1 MRKFTK
7 ILESANDPGI
17 KHIRD
22 CAADLTDLGISLDE
36 LKRLP
41 SGRYDFFATNDDGD
55 VDTLEVYNAIT
66 ALTDRLGSE
75 GMTIIR
81 IDELT
86 IRKDNVWIK
95 FLIDAP
101 GSGIGESQV
110 KDWTSFK
117 DYCESEL
124 GISGIEG
131 KTPWFR
137 INVVDKD
144 NGWPGL
150 PEEKSGWSIEWDD
163 DKLTA
168 EAFAARFPGFEDL
181 LLKLTKRQINYNLVW
196 HLVSNEGDRHHYIS
210 DPAKLEES
218 KKGHNP
224 MRFDQEGID
233 AVKGLIEAAK
243 RYPEKIN
250 VNSR

>member
-17 KHIRD
+17 MHIRD
-22 CAADLTDLGISLDE
+22 CAVDLTDLGIRLDK

-41 SGRYDFFATNDDGD
+41 SGRYDFFATNDGD
-55 VDTLEVYNAIT
+55 VDTLEVYNALT
-66 ALTDRLGSE
+66 AITDRLGSE
-75 GMTIIR
+75 GMSIIR

-86 IRKDNVWIK
+86 IKKDNVWIK
-95 FLIDAP
+95 LLIDAP

-110 KDWTSFK
+110 KDWPSFK

-131 KTPWFR
+131 ETPWFR

-144 NGWPGL
+144 NGWPSL

-181 LLKLTKRQINYNLVW
+181 FLKLAKRKIDYNLVW
-196 HLVSNEGDRHHYIS
+196 HLVADEGDSHSIK
-210 DPAKLEES
+210 DPTKLEEAQRS
-218 KKGHNP
+218 HKP
-224 MRFDQEGID
+224 MRFDQEGVD
-233 AVKGLIEAAK
+233 AVKGLLEAAK
-243 RYPEKIN
+243 RYPGKIN
-250 VNSR
+250 VKSR

>member
-17 KHIRD
+17 MHIRD
-22 CAADLTDLGISLDE
+22 CAVDLTDLGIRLDK
-36 LKRLP
+36 LKKLP
-41 SGRYDFFATNDDGD
+41 SGRYDFFATNDGD
-55 VDTLEVYNAIT
+55 VDTLEVYNALT

-86 IRKDNVWIK
+86 IKKDNVWIK
-95 FLIDAP
+95 LLIDAP

-110 KDWTSFK
+110 KDWASFK
-117 DYCESEL
+117 EYCESEL

-131 KTPWFR
+131 ENPWFR

-144 NGWPGL
+144 NGWPSL

-181 LLKLTKRQINYNLVW
+181 FLKLAKRKIDYNLVW
-196 HLVSNEGDRHHYIS
+196 HLVSDEGDSHNIK
-210 DPAKLEES
+210 DPAELEES
-218 KKGHNP
+218 KKNHNP

-233 AVKGLIEAAK
+233 AVKGLLEVAK
-243 RYPEKIN
+243 RYPGKIN
-250 VNSR
+250 VKSR

>member
-22 CAADLTDLGISLDE
+22 CAVDLTDLGIRLDK

-41 SGRYDFFATNDDGD
+41 SGRYDFFATNDGD
-55 VDTLEVYNAIT
+55 VDTLEVYNALT

-86 IRKDNVWIK
+86 IKKNNVWIEL
-95 FLIDAP
+95 LIDAP
-101 GSGIGESQV
+101 GSGIGESHV
-110 KDWTSFK
+110 KDWPSFK

-131 KTPWFR
+131 ENPWFR

-144 NGWPGL
+144 NGWPSL

-168 EAFAARFPGFEDL
+168 EAFAARFTGFEDL
-181 LLKLTKRQINYNLVW
+181 FLKLAKRKIDYNLVW
-196 HLVSNEGDRHHYIS
+196 HLVSDEGDSHIIK
-210 DPAKLEES
+210 DPAELEEAQRS
-218 KKGHNP
+218 HNP
-224 MRFDQEGID
+224 MRFDQEGVD
-233 AVKGLIEAAK
+233 AVKGLLEAAK
-243 RYPEKIN
+243 RYPGKIN
-250 VNSR
+250 VKSR

>member
-1 MRKFTK
+1 MRKFTN
-7 ILESANDPGI
+7 ILEYSNDPRI
-17 KHIRD
+17 RHIRD
-22 CAADLTDLGISLDE
+22 CAVDLTDLGIRLDK

-41 SGRYDFFATNDDGD
+41 SGRYDFFATNDGD
-55 VDTLEVYNAIT
+55 VDTLEVYNALT

-86 IRKDNVWIK
+86 IKKNNVWIK
-95 FLIDAP
+95 LLIDAP

-110 KDWTSFK
+110 KDWATFK
-117 DYCESEL
+117 EYCESEL

-131 KTPWFR
+131 ETPWFR

-144 NGWPGL
+144 NGWPSL

-168 EAFAARFPGFEDL
+168 EAFAVRFTGFEDL
-181 LLKLTKRQINYNLVW
+181 FLKLAKRKIDYNLVW
-196 HLVSNEGDRHHYIS
+196 HLVSDEGDSHRIK
-210 DPAKLEES
+210 DPTKLEEAQRS
-218 KKGHNP
+218 HNP
-224 MRFDQEGID
+224 MRFDQEGVD
-233 AVKGLIEAAK
+233 AVKGLLEAAK
-243 RYPEKIN
+243 RYPGKIK
-250 VNSR
+250 VKSR

>member
-17 KHIRD
+17 RHIRD
-22 CAADLTDLGISLDE
+22 CAVDLTDLGIRLDK

-41 SGRYDFFATNDDGD
+41 SGRYDIIATNDGD
-55 VDTLEVYNAIT
+55 VDTLEVYNALT
-66 ALTDRLGSE
+66 AFTDRLGSE
-75 GMTIIR
+75 GMSIIR
-81 IDELT
+81 LDEIT
-86 IRKDNVWIK
+86 IKKNNVRIK
-95 FLIDAP
+95 LLIDAP

-110 KDWTSFK
+110 KDWASFK

-131 KTPWFR
+131 TDPWFR

-144 NGWPGL
+144 NGWPSL

-181 LLKLTKRQINYNLVW
+181 FLKLAKRKIDYNLVW
-196 HLVSNEGDRHHYIS
+196 HLVSDEGDSNRIK
-210 DPAKLEES
+210 DPAELEEAKRS
-218 KKGHNP
+218 HNP

-233 AVKGLIEAAK
+233 AVKGLLEAAK
-243 RYPEKIN
+243 RYPGKIN
-250 VNSR
+250 VKSR

>member
-17 KHIRD
+17 MHIRD
-22 CAADLTDLGISLDE
+22 CAVDLTDLGIRLDK

-41 SGRYDFFATNDDGD
+41 SGRYDFFATNDGD
-55 VDTLEVYNAIT
+55 VDTLEVYNALT

-86 IRKDNVWIK
+86 IKKDNVWIK
-95 FLIDAP
+95 LLIDAP

-117 DYCESEL
+117 EYCESEL

-131 KTPWFR
+131 ETPWFR

-144 NGWPGL
+144 NGWPSL

-181 LLKLTKRQINYNLVW
+181 FLKLAKRKIDYNLVW
-196 HLVSNEGDRHHYIS
+196 HLVSDEGDSHNIK
-210 DPAKLEES
+210 DPVELEES
-218 KKGHNP
+218 KKRHNP

-233 AVKGLIEAAK
+233 AVKGLLEVAK
-243 RYPEKIN
+243 RYPGKIN
-250 VNSR
+250 VKSR

>member
-17 KHIRD
+17 MHIRD
-22 CAADLTDLGISLDE
+22 CAVDLTDLGIRLDK

-41 SGRYDFFATNDDGD
+41 SGRYDFFATNDGD
-55 VDTLEVYNAIT
+55 VDTLEVYNALT
-66 ALTDRLGSE
+66 AITDRLGSE
-75 GMTIIR
+75 GMSIIR

-86 IRKDNVWIK
+86 IKKDNVWIK
-95 FLIDAP
+95 LLIDAP

-110 KDWTSFK
+110 KDWASFK

-131 KTPWFR
+131 ETPWFR

-144 NGWPGL
+144 NGWPSL

-181 LLKLTKRQINYNLVW
+181 FLKLAKRKIDYNLVW
-196 HLVSNEGDRHHYIS
+196 HLVADEGDSHSIK
-210 DPAKLEES
+210 DPTKLEEAQRS
-218 KKGHNP
+218 HKP
-224 MRFDQEGID
+224 MRFDQEGVD
-233 AVKGLIEAAK
+233 AVKGLLEAAK
-243 RYPEKIN
+243 RYPGKIN
-250 VNSR
+250 VKSR

>member
-17 KHIRD
+17 RHIRD
-22 CAADLTDLGISLDE
+22 CAVDLTDLGIRLDK

-41 SGRYDFFATNDDGD
+41 SGRYDFFATNGGD
-55 VDTLEVYNAIT
+55 VDTLEVYNALT

-86 IRKDNVWIK
+86 IKKNNVWIK
-95 FLIDAP
+95 LLIDAP

-110 KDWTSFK
+110 KDWASFK
-117 DYCESEL
+117 EYCESEL

-131 KTPWFR
+131 TSPYFR

-144 NGWPGL
+144 NGWPSL

-168 EAFAARFPGFEDL
+168 EAFAARFTGFEDL
-181 LLKLTKRQINYNLVW
+181 FLKLAKRQINYNLVW
-196 HLVSNEGDRHHYIS
+196 HLVSDEGDSHSIK
-210 DPAKLEES
+210 DPTKLEEAQRS
-218 KKGHNP
+218 HKP
-224 MRFDQEGID
+224 MRFDQEGVD
-233 AVKGLIEAAK
+233 AVKGLLEAAK
-243 RYPEKIN
+243 RYPEKIK
-250 VNSR
+250 VKSR

>member
-22 CAADLTDLGISLDE
+22 CAVDLTDLGIRLDE

-41 SGRYDFFATNDDGD
+41 SGRYDFFATNDVGD

-75 GMTIIR
+75 GMAIIR

-86 IRKDNVWIK
+86 IKKDNVWIK

-131 KTPWFR
+131 ETPWFR

-144 NGWPGL
+144 NGWPSL

-168 EAFAARFPGFEDL
+168 EAFAARFTGFEDL
-181 LLKLTKRQINYNLVW
+181 FLKLAKRKIDYNLVW
-196 HLVSNEGDRHHYIS
+196 HLVSDEGDSHRIK
-210 DPAKLEES
+210 DPVELEEAQRS
-218 KKGHNP
+218 HNP
-224 MRFDQEGID
+224 MRFDQEGVD
-233 AVKGLIEAAK
+233 AVKGLLEAAK
-243 RYPEKIN
+243 RYPGKIN
-250 VNSR
+250 VKSR

>member
-17 KHIRD
+17 RHIRD
-22 CAADLTDLGISLDE
+22 CAVDLTDLGIRLDK

-41 SGRYDFFATNDDGD
+41 SGRYDFFATNDDD
-55 VDTLEVYNAIT
+55 VDTLEVYNALT

-86 IRKDNVWIK
+86 IKKNNVWIEL
-95 FLIDAP
+95 LIDAP

-110 KDWTSFK
+110 KDWHSFK

-131 KTPWFR
+131 TAPYFR

-181 LLKLTKRQINYNLVW
+181 FLKLAKRKIDYNLVW
-196 HLVSNEGDRHHYIS
+196 HLVSDEGDSHSIK
-210 DPAKLEES
+210 DPTKLEEAQRS
-218 KKGHNP
+218 HKP

-233 AVKGLIEAAK
+233 AVKGLLEVAK
-243 RYPEKIN
+243 RYPGKIK
-250 VNSR
+250 VKSR

>member
-22 CAADLTDLGISLDE
+22 CAVDLTDLGIRLDE

-41 SGRYDFFATNDDGD
+41 SGRYDFFATNDDD
-55 VDTLEVYNAIT
+55 VDTLEVYNALT

-86 IRKDNVWIK
+86 IKKDTVWIK

-110 KDWTSFK
+110 KDWPSFK

-131 KTPWFR
+131 ENPWFR

-144 NGWPGL
+144 NGWPSL

-181 LLKLTKRQINYNLVW
+181 FLKLAKRKIDYNLVW
-196 HLVSNEGDRHHYIS
+196 HLVSDEGDSHIIK
-210 DPAKLEES
+210 DPAELEEAQRS
-218 KKGHNP
+218 HNP
-224 MRFDQEGID
+224 MRFDQEGVD
-233 AVKGLIEAAK
+233 VVKGLLEAAK
-243 RYPEKIN
+243 RYPGKIN
-250 VNSR
+250 VKSR

>member
-17 KHIRD
+17 MHIRD
-22 CAADLTDLGISLDE
+22 CAVDLTDLGIRLDK

-41 SGRYDFFATNDDGD
+41 SGRYDFFATNDGD
-55 VDTLEVYNAIT
+55 VDTLEVYNALT

-75 GMTIIR
+75 GMSIIR

-86 IRKDNVWIK
+86 IKKDNVWIK
-95 FLIDAP
+95 LLIDAP

-110 KDWTSFK
+110 KDWPSFK

-131 KTPWFR
+131 ETPWFR

-144 NGWPGL
+144 NGWPSL

-181 LLKLTKRQINYNLVW
+181 FLKLAKRKIDYNLVW
-196 HLVSNEGDRHHYIS
+196 HLVADEGDSHSIK
-210 DPAKLEES
+210 DPTKLEEAQRS
-218 KKGHNP
+218 HKP
-224 MRFDQEGID
+224 MRFDQEGVD
-233 AVKGLIEAAK
+233 AVKGLLEAAK
-243 RYPEKIN
+243 RYPGKIN
-250 VNSR
+250 VKSR